1 MNWVI
6 VFWISLMNPDG
17 SVSMNDY
24 QMIMHEPHFERRS
37 DCELYALQRKD
48 EYSQILYD
56 QILGMTDYVGFEMID
71 DPVCKIFNEKTME
84 LIDGGSDI

>member
-6 VFWISLMNPDG
+6 VFWISLINADG
-17 SVSMNDY
+17 SSSASDY
-24 QMIMHEPHFERRS
+24 QMVMHEPRFERRS

-48 EYSQILYD
+48 EYMQSLYE
-56 QILGMTDYVGFEMID
+56 QTLAITDYVGFEMID
-71 DPVCKIFNEKTME
+71 EPVCKIFNEKTME